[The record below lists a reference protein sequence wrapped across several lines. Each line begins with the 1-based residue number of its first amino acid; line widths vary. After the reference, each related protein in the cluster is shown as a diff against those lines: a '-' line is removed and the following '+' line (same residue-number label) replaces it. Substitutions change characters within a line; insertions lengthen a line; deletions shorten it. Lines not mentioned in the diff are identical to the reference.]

1 MRDAHK
7 REAEKITL
15 AHGSGGR
22 MMQRL
27 IKEVFLRYFDS
38 RELAKLDDAAELI
51 IGNSRLAFSTDTF
64 VVKPI
69 FFSGGDIG
77 SLAVSGTVND
87 VLMKGGCPLHLS
99 LGFVI
104 EEGFPMQDLTRI
116 LESIRATA
124 KQAEVS
130 VVTGDTKVVGRGEA
144 DGIFINTTGLGAVL
158 PGVRVGGR
166 MAKVGDAI
174 IVSGDIGAHGIAVM
188 AERNGL
194 RLSGDIRSD
203 AAPLN
208 RAVLPLLERFRKAV
222 HVLRDPT
229 RGGTA
234 TSLNEIAVS
243 SKVSITLHETAVPIS
258 EPVGAVC
265 DVLGLDPLY
274 LPCEGRFLAF
284 VDPAVADDVLSF
296 LQDLEECSNAS
307 KIGEVEG
314 SSSGEVQLVTAAGGK
329 RLLDVPAAE
338 LLPRIC

>member
-1 MRDAHK
+1 MSDRYK
-7 REAEKITL
+7 REVEKITL

-27 IKEVFLRYFDS
+27 IREVFLKHLDS
-38 RELAKLDDAAELI
+38 AELANLDDAAELLVDK
-51 IGNSRLAFSTDTF
+51 SRLAFSTDTF

-69 FFSGGDIG
+69 FFPGGDIG

-87 VLMKGGCPLHLS
+87 VLMKGGRPLYLS

-104 EEGFPMQDLTRI
+104 EEGFPMGDLTRI

-124 KQAEVS
+124 EEAEVS

-144 DGIFINTTGLGAVL
+144 DGIFINTTGVGIIL
-158 PGVRVGGR
+158 PGVNVGGKKAR
-166 MAKVGDAI
+166 VGDAI

-194 RLSGDIRSD
+194 KLEGDIKSD

-208 RAVLPLLERFRKAV
+208 RVVLPLLARFEGAV

-229 RGGTA
+229 RGGVGTA
-234 TSLNEIAVS
+234 LNEIAVS
-243 SKVSITLHETAVPIS
+243 SKVGIVLEEAAIPVS
-258 EPVGAVC
+258 EPVTAVC
-265 DVLGLDPLY
+265 DILGLDPLY

-284 VDPAVADDVLSF
+284 VDPAVAGEVLSF
-296 LQDLEECSNAS
+296 LSSLEQCSSAS
-307 KIGEVEG
+307 KIGEVKG
-314 SSSGEVQLVTAAGGK
+314 SSSGEVQLITVTGGK
-329 RLLDVPAAE
+329 RLLDMPAGE
-338 LLPRIC
+338 MLPRIC